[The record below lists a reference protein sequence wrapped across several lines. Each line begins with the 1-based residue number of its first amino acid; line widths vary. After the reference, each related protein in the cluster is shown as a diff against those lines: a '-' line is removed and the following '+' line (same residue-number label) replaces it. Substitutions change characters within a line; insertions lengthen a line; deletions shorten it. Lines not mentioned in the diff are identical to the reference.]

1 MLERKVWW
9 IALAGALF
17 LISGPLRGAEIS
29 IEGGPMETGFNSGTF
44 AYIHATVHG
53 LTGQPKRYVVFAEI
67 QYYGTTANTSVE
79 MDRLPETTPGV
90 EEFQVGWPIPPQAP
104 TGLYT
109 LTLHAED
116 RIQHLPEVRK
126 KVRGFV
132 VYKKLVRISRVTL
145 DKTIYNVG
153 EPIKCEVGLENL
165 SDTDMKG
172 LRVEFSNANYPW
184 ISLYSQGGHDNP
196 DLAARMLRE
205 HLDIPAGN
213 AVNIPMMAAGTATF
227 LRGKQRDVLGSG
239 IALGNEKIPPPEVD
253 TYTVAVWN
261 ADRTKL
267 YDMQFTPPAI
277 VRTWDRD
284 LPKPYSRNFTHPYNS
299 FIDFTKYREFY
310 APGQIS
316 AAVRVDPSHTL
327 YRPGDTVKI
336 VATLRNPGDEAWSG
350 ASLRARIAD
359 LTGREVYSGT
369 LLSGIDLA
377 TGVTQE
383 VAADA
388 WTIPSTQTPGTYPVE
403 LTVTGSGGK
412 LLARTTTEIAVNQL
426 PASLLVVC
434 AHEDDEQAYAGLI
447 RVAVEAKI
455 PVQLLI
461 LTAGDVGECER
472 YFDKPCG
479 PNEAREFGTVRLE
492 ESAEVLEHLGLSRD
506 KLIDLGLPDGGSGAI
521 WFEHKDSSNPFLSIY
536 LACDHAPY
544 ENVYKPNLPYARDA
558 VIEAIRQII
567 TSFHPAMLALTGPDE
582 RHVDHRTAN
591 WFAIKACQSLLKQ
604 KALDPQTI
612 VLADQVY
619 GAGGFKPAP
628 FKYENFV
635 VHLSG
640 EAAAL
645 KQEMTWIYQSQDG
658 NLAEGEKKTLV
669 ELPRDEKHLRIMD
682 WQDHEGWN
690 EQEVG
695 H

>member
-1 MLERKVWW
+1 MLERKGWW
-9 IALAGALF
+9 TALAGALF
-17 LISGPLRGAEIS
+17 LISGPLWGAEIS
-29 IEGGPMETGFNSGTF
+29 VEGGPMETGFNIGTF

-79 MDRLPETTPGV
+79 MDRLPETKPGV

-109 LTLHAED
+109 LTLHVED
-116 RIQHLPEVRK
+116 RIQHLPEIRK

-132 VYKKLVRISRVTL
+132 VYTKVVRISRVTL
-145 DKTIYNVG
+145 DKTVYNVG

-165 SDTDMKG
+165 SDADMKG

-196 DLAARMLRE
+196 DLAIRMLRE
-205 HLDIPAGN
+205 HLDIPAGT
-213 AVNIPMMAAGTATF
+213 AVTVPMITAGTATF
-227 LRGKQRDVLGSG
+227 LRGKQRDVMGSG

-253 TYTVAVWN
+253 TYTVALWN

-277 VRTWDRD
+277 VRAWDRE

-316 AAVRVDPSHTL
+316 AAVRADPSHTL

-336 VATLRNPGDEAWSG
+336 AVTLKNSGDEAWSG
-350 ASLRARIAD
+350 ASLQARITD
-359 LTGREVYSGT
+359 FRGREVYSGT
-369 LLSGIDLA
+369 LASGIDLA
-377 TGVTQE
+377 TSATQK

-388 WTIPSTQTPGTYPVE
+388 WTIPSTETPGTYPVE
-403 LTVTGSGGK
+403 LTLAGSGGK
-412 LLARTTTEIAVNQL
+412 LLARTTTEIAVNEL
-426 PASLLVVC
+426 PASLMVIC
-434 AHEDDEQAYAGLI
+434 AHEDDEQAYTGLI
-447 RVAVEAKI
+447 RAAVEARI
-455 PVQLLI
+455 PVQVLI
-461 LTAGDVGECER
+461 LTAGDVGACER

-521 WFEHKDSSNPFLSIY
+521 WFEHKDSSDPFLSIY

-567 TSFHPAMLALTGPDE
+567 TNFHPAIIALTGPDE

-591 WFAIKACQSLLKQ
+591 WFAIKACQALLKQ

-619 GAGGFKPAP
+619 GSGGFKPAP
-628 FKYENFV
+628 YKYENFV

-640 EAAAL
+640 EAAAHNRLLIATL
-645 KQEMTWIYQSQDG
+645 KRCATQS
-658 NLAEGEKKTLV
+658 LTA
-669 ELPRDEKHLRIMD
+669 PSSRRDCGATKRTRA
-682 WQDHEGWN
+682 GWSP
-690 EQEVG
+690 G
-695 H
+695 HRR

>member
-1 MLERKVWW
+1 MIQRKVWW
-9 IALAGALF
+9 SAMAGLFF
-17 LISGPLRGAEIS
+17 LISGPLWGTEIS
-29 IEGGPMETGFNSGTF
+29 VEGGPMDTGFNSGTL

-67 QYYGTTANTSVE
+67 QYYGTTSSTSLE
-79 MDRLPETTPGV
+79 MDRLPEVKAGV

-109 LTLHAED
+109 LTLHVED

-145 DKTIYNVG
+145 DKTIYNIG
-153 EPIKCEVGLENL
+153 EPIKCEVGIENL
-165 SDTDMKG
+165 SDADVKG

-184 ISLYSQGGHDNP
+184 ISLFSPGGHDNP
-196 DLAARMLRE
+196 DLAIRVLRE
-205 HLDIPAGN
+205 HLDVPAGN
-213 AVNIPMMAAGTATF
+213 AVSIPMMAAGTATF
-227 LRGKQRDVLGSG
+227 LSGKQRDVMGSG
-239 IALGNEKIPPPEVD
+239 FSLGNEKIPPPEVD
-253 TYTVAVWN
+253 TYTVALWN
-261 ADRTKL
+261 ADRTRL
-267 YDMQFTPPAI
+267 YDMQFSPQAI

-310 APGQIS
+310 VPGQIS
-316 AAVRVDPSHTL
+316 AALRVDPSHTL

-336 VATLRNPGDEAWSG
+336 VATLRNTGDEAWSG
-350 ASLRARIAD
+350 MSLQARIVELAGKE
-359 LTGREVYSGT
+359 LYSGT
-369 LLSGIDLA
+369 VASGINLA
-377 TGVTQE
+377 INATQK

-388 WTIPSTQTPGTYPVE
+388 WTIPSTLTPGTYPVE
-403 LTVTGSGGK
+403 LTLTGSGGRP
-412 LLARTTTEIAVNQL
+412 LARTTTEIAVNEL
-426 PASLLVVC
+426 PASLLVIC
-434 AHEDDEQAYAGLI
+434 AHEDDDLAYTGLM
-447 RVAVEAKI
+447 RAAVEAKI
-455 PVQLLI
+455 PVQLLT

-479 PNEAREFGTVRLE
+479 PNDAREFGTVRLE
-492 ESAEVLEHLGLSRD
+492 ETAEVLEHLGISRD

-521 WFEHKDSSNPFLSIY
+521 WFDHKDSSNPFLSIY

-544 ENVYKPNLPYARDA
+544 ANVYKPNLPYARDA
-558 VIEAIRQII
+558 VIEAIRQVI
-567 TSFHPAMLALTGPDE
+567 TNFHPAMIALTGPDE

-591 WFAIKACQSLLKQ
+591 WFAIKACQALLKQ

-619 GAGGFKPAP
+619 GSGGFKPAP
-628 FKYENFV
+628 YKYENFV

-645 KQEMTWIYQSQDG
+645 LQEATWIYQSQDG
-658 NLAEGEKKTLV
+658 DLAEGDKKTFA
-669 ELPRDEKHLRIMD
+669 ELPREEKHLRIMD
-682 WQDHEGWN
+682 WQEHEGWN
-690 EQEVG
+690 EQG
-695 H
+695 QN